1 MYLLGT
7 EKGVFATFTGIL
19 FKFSETFLYDLATA
33 VILSVQL
40 LKGGE
45 TPDATFVGPV
55 EV

>member
-1 MYLLGT
+1 MYLLDT
-7 EKGVFATFTGIL
+7 EKGVFATFTL
-19 FKFSETFLYDLATA
+19 FEISETFLYDLATA